1 MKQADISIVFIPGLL
16 LTGRLFDAQLAA
28 LEAGFTPVIADTT
41 GVNSISDM
49 AQRALSACPGPF
61 VAVGLSMG
69 GYVAQEMAR
78 LAPERLRGL
87 ALLNTNAMPETP
99 ERTKQRQDLI
109 ALSKI
114 GKFKGVTPRLIPR
127 LLSEVNQ
134 QNASL
139 VSAVMDMAA
148 EIGQENF
155 VLQQTAIM
163 HRRDQRQSLPQ
174 LTAPSMVLCGKEDTM
189 TPPAQSE
196 EMHALLP
203 DNELVLIEGAGHLS
217 TMEAPEAVNQ
227 ALAALYERAE
237 AYHQTLS

>member
-16 LTGRLFDAQLAA
+16 LTGRLFAAQLSATD
-28 LEAGFTPVIADTT
+28 EGFTPIIADTT
-41 GVNSISDM
+41 GLDSISDM
-49 AQRALSACPGPF
+49 AERALSTIPGPF

-78 LAPERLRGL
+78 LAPDRLRGL
-87 ALLNTNAMPETP
+87 GLLNTNAMPETP

-127 LLSEVNQ
+127 LLSQSNQ
-134 QNASL
+134 QNEPL
-139 VSAVMDMAA
+139 VRAVMQMAA
-148 EIGQENF
+148 DIGQENF

-163 HRRDQRQSLPQ
+163 HRRDQRQTLPHI
-174 LTAPSMVLCGKEDTM
+174 TAPAMVLCGKEDTM

-196 EMHALLP
+196 EMHGLLQ
-203 DNELVLIEGAGHLS
+203 NGELVLVDGAGHLS
-217 TMEAPEAVNQ
+217 TMEAPEAVN
-227 ALAALYERAE
+227 
-237 AYHQTLS
+237 